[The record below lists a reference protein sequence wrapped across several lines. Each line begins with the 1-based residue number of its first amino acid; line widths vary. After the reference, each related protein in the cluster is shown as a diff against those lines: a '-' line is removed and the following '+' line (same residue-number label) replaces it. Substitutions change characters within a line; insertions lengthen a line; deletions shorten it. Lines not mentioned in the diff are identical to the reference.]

1 MLAILDNGE
10 EYVFSKVGMEPT
22 GDPFNSIVK
31 LETSRGRKPYNP
43 MINAGAIAVS
53 SMIKGKDA
61 REKFERLLDFFK
73 LISEDS
79 TLDVNYKIYCGE
91 AETGNRNRAM
101 GYFLK
106 SEGII
111 DGNVEDALT
120 VYFKQCSI
128 EVTAETLSKIAL
140 FLVNNGKIS
149 TGETIIPPRVATI
162 IKTLM
167 VTCGMYDS
175 SGEFAIRVGTIVNI
189 VLDPIFILTLGMGTA
204 GAAIATVIG
213 NIAGTLY
220 YIYYFNYRS
229 PLLTISPRYFTFSQE
244 VAGSLLKLGIPA
256 GINSGLM
263 SISTIFLNNILLIY
277 GNSAVAAMGI
287 VTKIYLLIA
296 LIHMG
301 IANGIQPLLG
311 YCYGAKLKKR
321 FMDIMKFSLKF
332 SISIGLIL
340 TVIYIVFSKEII
352 ELFIQDREVIEYGA
366 KMLVATSLAGPI
378 LGVMFL
384 SINGMQA
391 INNPLPATVL
401 SLARQGLLFIP
412 LLFVMNSFLGLTGV
426 NFTQTVAD
434 YISIVIG
441 VFLFI
446 NSLKKVKE

>member
-1 MLAILDNGE
+1 
-10 EYVFSKVGMEPT
+10 
-22 GDPFNSIVK
+22 
-31 LETSRGRKPYNP
+31 
-43 MINAGAIAVS
+43 
-53 SMIKGKDA
+53 
-61 REKFERLLDFFK
+61 
-73 LISEDS
+73 
-79 TLDVNYKIYCGE
+79 
-91 AETGNRNRAM
+91 
-101 GYFLK
+101 
-106 SEGII
+106 
-111 DGNVEDALT
+111 
-120 VYFKQCSI
+120 
-128 EVTAETLSKIAL
+128 
-140 FLVNNGKIS
+140 
-149 TGETIIPPRVATI
+149 
-162 IKTLM
+162 
-167 VTCGMYDS
+167 
-175 SGEFAIRVGTIVNI
+175 
-189 VLDPIFILTLGMGTA
+189 
-204 GAAIATVIG
+204 
-213 NIAGTLY
+213 
-220 YIYYFNYRS
+220 
-229 PLLTISPRYFTFSQE
+229 
-244 VAGSLLKLGIPA
+244 
-256 GINSGLM
+256 
-263 SISTIFLNNILLIY
+263 
-277 GNSAVAAMGI
+277 
-287 VTKIYLLIA
+287 
-296 LIHMG
+296 MG